1 MLTGRRSCRPLR
13 EIRTLFVEIWKTF
26 HPAILWWADERAAT
40 NPDNAATVYRE
51 LLSGPEG
58 AMAYAARLKPLL
70 PAADA

>member
-1 MLTGRRSCRPLR
+1 MSTATRNQEALRPL
-13 EIRTLFVEIWKTF
+13 LGEIWETC

-58 AMAYAARLKPLL
+58 AMEYAARLRPLL
-70 PAADA
+70 PSADG